1 MSKNNCD
8 EYGWTNA
15 EVPQSCD
22 YIAPF
27 VLGLV
32 TRYQPKRVL
41 DMGSGNGRLCG
52 QIARNGHYVC
62 GMEYDAK
69 GIEISRQCYPT
80 INFYHY
86 GVQDDPTLLLG
97 QEKQGCFDL
106 VVSTEVIEHLYSP
119 QLLVQYAHRVLV
131 ENGKLIITTPYHGY
145 LKNLAL
151 SIFDKWDHHH
161 TALWEGGHIKFWSI
175 KTLGAL
181 LENHGFKVIKTTGVG
196 RIPYLWK
203 SMVIV
208 AEKIAST

>member
-1 MSKNNCD
+1 MSTNNVVN
-8 EYGWTNA
+8 YGWETDGA
-15 EVPQSCD
+15 PQSCE

-27 VLGLV
+27 VVGLID
-32 TRYQPKRVL
+32 RYQPQRVL

-52 QIARNGHYVC
+52 LIAQSHRYIC
-62 GMEYDAK
+62 GMEYDAAGVELARK
-69 GIEISRQCYPT
+69 AYPS

-86 GVQDDPTLLLG
+86 GVQDNPALLLE
-97 QEKQGCFDL
+97 QENREYFDL

-119 QLLVQYAHRVLV
+119 QFLAQYAHGVLAK
-131 ENGKLIITTPYHGY
+131 NGKLIITTPYHGY

-175 KTLGAL
+175 KTLSEL
-181 LENHGFKVIKTTGVG
+181 LEAQGFKVIKATGVG

-203 SMVIV
+203 SMVVV
-208 AEKIAST
+208 AEKQTTS